1 MFCSS
6 LSSQTS
12 QKLTMNATDATEP
25 PLSNIGVLPFVP
37 LYGPNAFFLALFFIL
52 LATQLFLTFRFWRS
66 YGYAIG
72 MLGGL
77 LLEVLGYA
85 AKVMLSQNHRNKN
98 GYIM

>member
-1 MFCSS
+1 
-6 LSSQTS
+6 
-12 QKLTMNATDATEP
+12 MNATGP
-25 PLSNIGVLPFVP
+25 PQPNIGVLPFVP
-37 LYGPNAFFLALFFIL
+37 LYGPNAFFLAVFSIL
-52 LATQLFLTFRFWRS
+52 LAVQILLTCRFWRS

-85 AKVMLSQNHRNKN
+85 AKVMLSHNRTNKN